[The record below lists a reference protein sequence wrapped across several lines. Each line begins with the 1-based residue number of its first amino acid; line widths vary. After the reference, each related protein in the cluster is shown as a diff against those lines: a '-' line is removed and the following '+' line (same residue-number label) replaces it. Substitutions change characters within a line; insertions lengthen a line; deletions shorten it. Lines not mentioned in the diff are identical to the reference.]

1 MLLSPP
7 PAISLSKA
15 GASAEPQSRQSGSSA
30 ARASGMH
37 RPVTERIACWSARHA
52 VLALI
57 AWLVMTAGAVTAGHL
72 YGTASQPQ
80 YDPGRSG
87 VAERMLDALH
97 VVTPPNESI
106 LIQPKTAGST
116 YATDPS
122 MRLATGAVVAALQAM
137 PGTAAHIRS
146 PLGAGGSQLIAKGGR
161 GVLITF
167 QVAGKS
173 ANADTTVVRAMR
185 AVSSVQARFG
195 NLVIAEDGDASDE
208 RAARAMI
215 GKDFRKVGTTS
226 IPITLKLVVI

>member
-15 GASAEPQSRQSGSSA
+15 GDSAEPESSEPGSA
-30 ARASGMH
+30 ARASGKH

-57 AWLVMTAGAVTAGHL
+57 AWLLMTAGAVAAGHL

-87 VAERMLDALH
+87 VAERMLDELH

-106 LIQPKTAGST
+106 LIQPKAAGAT

-122 MRLATGAVVAALQAM
+122 MRLATRAVVAALRAM
-137 PGTAAHIRS
+137 PG
-146 PLGAGGSQLIAKGGR
+146 P
-161 GVLITF
+161 
-167 QVAGKS
+167 
-173 ANADTTVVRAMR
+173 N
-185 AVSSVQARFG
+185 
-195 NLVIAEDGDASDE
+195 
-208 RAARAMI
+208 
-215 GKDFRKVGTTS
+215 
-226 IPITLKLVVI
+226 